1 MVHLPFIRI
10 SCYAFCMSMQLV
22 FSQILIILIYVVIGY
37 CAGKFHLIDP
47 EKRRFLSKLCSDL
60 ILPFTILSATSQEL
74 SGDDVHD
81 LLIALLASCCV
92 FLGTTALS
100 LLFHRIRKTS
110 QVRTAAMTSL
120 ITYPN
125 CTFLGLPLCLA
136 LFGEK
141 AIFYSAVM
149 IIVFN
154 VLFFT
159 LQYSLFL
166 PGKFN
171 PKKLCTPA
179 TIATALMLLMVA
191 LRLHFPSPLQTAV
204 SSIGQ
209 IVSPLSLI
217 IIGVML
223 SENRLALIFT
233 QKTSYII
240 TGIRNLLIP
249 VLVILLLKP
258 LPLDTMSK
266 MCLLVY
272 LGCPCATLTTIYA
285 MQLDQEPVL
294 CVNTVLLSTLCFSF
308 TLPLIILIGQ
318 ALL

>member
-1 MVHLPFIRI
+1 
-10 SCYAFCMSMQLV
+10 MQLV

-47 EKRRFLSKLCSDL
+47 AQRRFLSKLCSDL

-74 SGDDVHD
+74 SKEDVRN
-81 LLIALLASCCV
+81 LLIALLLVLGV
-92 FLGTTALS
+92 FLCTTMLS
-100 LLFHRIRKTS
+100 LLYHKIRKAER
-110 QVRTAAMTSL
+110 VRRAAITAL

-136 LFGEK
+136 LFGEQ

-154 VLFFT
+154 GLFFT
-159 LQYSLFL
+159 LQYTLYL
-166 PGKFN
+166 PGK
-171 PKKLCTPA
+171 PDLKKLCTPA
-179 TIATALMLLMVA
+179 TIATLLMLVMVA
-191 LRLHFPSPLQTAV
+191 TGLHFPTPVQTAV

-209 IVSPLSLI
+209 VVSPLSLI

-223 SENRLALIFT
+223 SENRLRVIFT
-233 QKTSYII
+233 QKASYIV

-249 VLVILLLKP
+249 MLVALLLKP
-258 LPLDTMSK
+258 VPLDTASK

-272 LGCPCATLTTIYA
+272 LSCPCATLTTIYA

-294 CVNTVLLSTLCFSF
+294 CVNSVLLSTLSF
-308 TLPLIILIGQ
+308 ALTLPLIILIGQ

>member
-1 MVHLPFIRI
+1 
-10 SCYAFCMSMQLV
+10 MQLV

-37 CAGKFHLIDP
+37 CAGKFHLIDASH
-47 EKRRFLSKLCSDL
+47 RRFLSKLCSDL

-74 SGDDVHD
+74 SDDDVRD
-81 LLIALLASCCV
+81 LLIALLFVLAI
-92 FLGTTALS
+92 FLATTGLS
-100 LLFHRIRKTS
+100 LLYHKIRGTGR
-110 QVRTAAMTSL
+110 VRTAAITSL

-136 LFGEK
+136 LFGEQ
-141 AIFYSAVM
+141 AVFYSAVM

-154 VLFFT
+154 GLFFT
-159 LQYSLFL
+159 LQYTLYL
-166 PGKFN
+166 PGKPDF
-171 PKKLCTPA
+171 KKLCTPA
-179 TIATALMLLMVA
+179 TIATALMLIMVA
-191 LRLHFPSPLQTAV
+191 TGLHFPTPLQTAV

-209 IVSPLSLI
+209 VVSPLSLI

-223 SENRLALIFT
+223 SENRLGVIFT
-233 QKTSYII
+233 QKTSYIV

-249 VLVILLLKP
+249 VLVALLLIP
-258 LPLDTMSK
+258 LPLDNMSK

-272 LGCPCATLTTIYA
+272 LSCPCATLTTIYA

-294 CVNTVLLSTLCFSF
+294 CVNTVLLSTLGFAL